1 MLNQSIKTIKQQ
13 CRAMSSEALPY
24 HWLEGWLMSVLD
36 KDKLFLMMHDD
47 YVLTADEYDRFMQ
60 GVTRMRSGV
69 PLAYLVGEQDF
80 FGRTF
85 KVNPSTLIPRPDT
98 ERLIEVVLDWLSVQ
112 AIDSP
117 SILDLGTG
125 SGCIAITLA
134 KELPASNVLAVDM
147 SADALAVAIQ
157 NGQRL
162 AADNCRCV
170 QSDWFDA
177 VCGEFDVIVSNPPYI
192 DKADEHLNALHHEPM
207 TALVA
212 DDMGLSDIMTI
223 ISGSVEYL
231 KLGGLIAIEHGYDQ
245 GQSVRELF
253 AQQGFDDVQ
262 TIKDYGGNDRLTMGV
277 WHG

>member
-1 MLNQSIKTIKQQ
+1 
-13 CRAMSSEALPY
+13 MSNEAFPY

-36 KDKLFLMMHDD
+36 KDKLFLIMHDD
-47 YVLTADEYDRFMQ
+47 YMLNADEYDRFMQ
-60 GVTRMRSGV
+60 GVARMRSGE

-98 ERLIEVVLDWLSVQ
+98 ERLIEAVLDWLSAQ
-112 AIDSP
+112 TIDSP

-134 KELPASNVLAVDM
+134 KELPTSDVLAVDM
-147 SADALAVAIQ
+147 SVDALAVATQ

-162 AADNCRCV
+162 AADNCRFV
-170 QSDWFDA
+170 QSNWFDA
-177 VCGEFDVIVSNPPYI
+177 VQGEFDIIVSNPPYI
-192 DKADEHLNALHHEPM
+192 DKADKHLNALHHEPM

-212 DDMGLSDIMTI
+212 DDLGLSDIMMI
-223 ISGSVEYL
+223 IGGSVEYL
-231 KLGGLIAIEHGYDQ
+231 KLGGLLAIEHGYDQ

-253 AQQGFDDVQ
+253 IRQGFDDVQ
-262 TIKDYGGNDRLTMGV
+262 TIKDYGGNDRLTMGA